1 MGDQDNYPW
10 SSSTN
15 VEDVCSSRQD
25 EGLNQI
31 VTSILSEK
39 TKNAFAQ
46 RKKQHENQETWR
58 AVGSG
63 SLSTNSHINSLNDF
77 RPGNNLKSERNV
89 SRFNIPEST
98 LSGCGDFFT
107 NNNKASLNVDR
118 NQQDTLNSKHF
129 EKDCFENDG
138 NFFKLS
144 DCYKNSSSS
153 SYFQSTPQSLSNER
167 MRNNASPSARVSNN
181 KQEEMQ
187 KKFHQLGLSSF
198 NQQGSTNSHGLNLS
212 NINLQCLDPIKQQTT
227 PQKLL
232 NRVELENY
240 IPSPIET
247 LCGFRE
253 ESHFS
258 PAVNN
263 EEQCFFSNSVNP
275 SSEKQTE
282 LIWKPNQRIGE
293 SKTSS
298 FDIIP
303 PKQKN
308 EYSQFNYNAE
318 NIFSNNH
325 TSINTRESRNRQQ
338 SNQQSSNFQV
348 SANRVTNKRSSQ
360 QQLNN
365 LYNSAAGSNMQ
376 TPSFFQPPPQL
387 QHFPSTFNSAPAT
400 FFQLDHHP
408 QTRFFSAAD
417 AAGSAQYLYNSTPGF
432 QAHGSGNAGVR
443 QRFPIITSQ
452 GPPQAMYPPFVNE
465 NMWPIVSIPGNQT
478 QTNQIGAIPE
488 LYGVP
493 SAMFA
498 VRPLIRNPNPHH
510 QQTNNLPKSM
520 PSTKLYQAIEESY
533 DEYKN
538 LEKERKKAETELG
551 KAFPGRRVSSSMNT
565 PLPRPPANPSRV
577 DKLITDQHREHGRVM
592 ALIDRMAHLL
602 EGPMHATVNTLLEEH
617 YQRIREVE
625 AKRRD
630 EMSSR
635 QSSLPGSPMLPT
647 DNDIERLMVALAEA
661 LKNLTKS
668 TKRSRTALWAALQIT
683 LDSKAV
689 KKQETDSAMM
699 TENN

>member
-10 SSSTN
+10 SSNTN
-15 VEDVCSSRQD
+15 VEDICNRQD

-46 RKKQHENQETWR
+46 RQKLNENQETWR

-63 SLSTNSHINSLNDF
+63 SLPSNNNLNSLNDF
-77 RPGNNLKSERNV
+77 RPGNALKSVRNL
-89 SRFNIPEST
+89 SRFNVPDST

-107 NNNKASLNVDR
+107 NTKTASLNDNR
-118 NQQDTLNSKHF
+118 NQHDTLNSKHTD
-129 EKDCFENDG
+129 KVCFENDG
-138 NFFKLS
+138 NFYNFS
-144 DCYKNSSSS
+144 DCYKQSSNN
-153 SYFQSTPQSLSNER
+153 SYFHSTPQNLSNER
-167 MRNNASPSARVSNN
+167 LRNNASPNARETNN
-181 KQEEMQ
+181 KQQDLQ
-187 KKFHQLGLSSF
+187 KKFHQLGLSSL
-198 NQQGSTNSHGLNLS
+198 NQPGTTSSHGLNFS
-212 NINLQCLDPIKQQTT
+212 NINLQCLDPLKQQTT

-253 ESHFS
+253 DSHFS

-263 EEQCFFSNSVNP
+263 EDQCFFSNSVNQ
-275 SSEKQTE
+275 SAEKQNE
-282 LIWKPNQRIGE
+282 LIWKPNQRTGE

-325 TSINTRESRNRQQ
+325 TSNNTRESRNRQQ
-338 SNQQSSNFQV
+338 NSQQSSNFQI
-348 SANRVTNKRSSQ
+348 SANRVINKRNGQ

-365 LYNSAAGSNMQ
+365 IYNSAAGSNMQ
-376 TPSFFQPPPQL
+376 TPFFQPPPQL
-387 QHFPSTFNSAPAT
+387 QHFPSTFNPAPAT

-417 AAGSAQYLYNSTPGF
+417 ATGSAQYLYNSSAGF
-432 QAHGSGNAGVR
+432 QTHGSGNANIR

-465 NMWPIVSIPGNQT
+465 NIWPIVPIPGNQT
-478 QTNQIGAIPE
+478 QSTQIGTIPE

-510 QQTNNLPKSM
+510 QQTGNLSKNM

-635 QSSLPGSPMLPT
+635 QSSLPGSPMVPT

-683 LDSKAV
+683 LDSKTA
-689 KKQETDSAMM
+689 KQQEADSAMM
-699 TENN
+699 SENN